1 MSESTSGQLGS
12 DEQSYSDL
20 LDDQAEQWGED
31 ELDEEGL
38 MEGLDDEAVE
48 DGEASAGDASSEAA
62 AEGTDVVLG
71 RLDEQDPSAA
81 RVVRAMQRR
90 MAQNQNEWNELRDSN
105 LAIREE
111 LLEMRKGFN
120 GEGAAEQEPTA
131 EDRLAEAGLN
141 DQHVETFKL
150 LANTLGYTSEEERET
165 KDASSNSEALAERAT
180 LEAARLYGES
190 FGTVD
195 EAGQVSV
202 DPTVQRAMQAKLEEI
217 TDPAKGITTKDL
229 FLLTHPEIAA
239 EAERLSSDSPRRS
252 TGMRSGGR
260 RSVSNKANVVRRSAG
275 SSSGSRI
282 YNASRGDSAS
292 DVLDRAWIES
302 RQELTR

>member
-31 ELDEEGL
+31 DLDEEGL
-38 MEGLDDEAVE
+38 MEGLDDETGDTADDE
-48 DGEASAGDASSEAA
+48 DVSAGDASSEVA

-90 MAQNQNEWNELRDSN
+90 MAQNQNDWHELRDSN

-111 LLEMRKGFN
+111 LLEMRKGIT
-120 GEGAAEQEPTA
+120 GEGVAEQEPSE
-131 EDRLAEAGLN
+131 EDKLANAGLN
-141 DQHVETFKL
+141 EQHVETFKL
-150 LANTLGYTSEEERET
+150 LANTLGYTSEDERET
-165 KDASSNSEALAERAT
+165 REASDSSEALAEQAT
-180 LEAARLYGES
+180 LDAAKLYGDA

-195 EAGQVSV
+195 EAGQVTV
-202 DPTVQRAMQAKLEEI
+202 DPSAQRAMQAKLEEI
-217 TDPAKGITTKDL
+217 TDPAKGITTRDL
-229 FLLTHPEIAA
+229 FLLAHPEVAA
-239 EAERLSSDSPRRS
+239 DTMRRT
-252 TGMRSGGR
+252 TGMRSSGR
-260 RSVSNKANVVRRSAG
+260 QPASNKANVVRRSAG

-282 YNASRGDSAS
+282 YSASRGDSAS

-302 RQELTR
+302 KHELTR